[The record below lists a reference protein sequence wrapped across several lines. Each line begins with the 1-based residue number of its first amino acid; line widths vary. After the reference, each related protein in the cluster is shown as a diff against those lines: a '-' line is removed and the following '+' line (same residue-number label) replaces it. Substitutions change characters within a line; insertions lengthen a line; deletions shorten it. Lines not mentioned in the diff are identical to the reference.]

1 MKRSCYSYHYRNSL
15 LITVPAVHHHT
26 AFARHVHSVFRDPE
40 LLPDAVAVELGHGL
54 VVELVNFLRELK
66 QGTHEKITL
75 PCMLGIMKR
84 NRFIDVSKSKR
95 ALLLQEFHRLP
106 LYDLPDDLLA
116 ERLNFNRWSTIYISP
131 ADSIIEA
138 ARCAIEMNIPVY
150 GVDMADFAS
159 TTAQLYRIQ
168 DPQCAGY
175 NLREYGDRVMKYCGV
190 VRDPRIDFNRETV
203 MASGLK
209 YCLSKHKKIL
219 FTCGMAHWKS
229 IISLLDDE
237 QVLPYPVSEIPAKSE
252 FRRVIVHP
260 GLAAPLMEIIPQI
273 TLNYEKERQ
282 PVNLPEK
289 KVRPVIPAAIVRNCL
304 DDVYKEYTSSTGSE
318 KTDKPDS
325 VKWSNIEIYEQYL
338 FQLLAIRQRKIPDFA
353 AMLDSANVMMSE
365 NFCRMLTRKIMHVIP
380 EWASQKDFPELEVI
394 YPTAPDMKGIQNVI
408 SGDINKY
415 WDWSQTGKQV
425 LKEFHWGNPWVWPP
439 CESLIYGIAF
449 KAAEISNMKNKKIH
463 DSTAFNGSLEG
474 GIDIKATMRSVIRG
488 EKNIYI
494 SKLASGIDQSIID
507 GTNPDP
513 FVLIFPETSELSS
526 AKWSFFTA
534 GSNLGHSVKDRELF
548 ERIRS
553 EQGSVFVS
561 SVLME
566 EEIEPPPHIQSLV
579 FKMSKTIGTVMFG
592 NPCINANQSAIWL
605 ETSGYKC
612 CPILSDYGMP
622 SLIKYYSDRYN
633 LMFDL
638 SDWKESLIRMA
649 IPFAKKMIT
658 IVAPDSFKISDLVKT
673 EASGKRVFL
682 NSVSLS
688 NFSDSQLE
696 EARHRF
702 SIHTLDSSG
711 LDFPPETE
719 VLLGQTKETYF
730 EMLPYAIRKQVGYTE
745 NMNE

>member
-1 MKRSCYSYHYRNSL
+1 MRKSCYSYHYRNSL
-15 LITVPAVHHHT
+15 LLTVPAVHHQT

-40 LLPDAVAVELGHGL
+40 LLPDAVAVELGHNL
-54 VVELVNFLRELK
+54 VLELVHFLRELK
-66 QGTHEKITL
+66 QGMHDKIML

-84 NRFIDVSKSKR
+84 NRYIDVTKTQR

-106 LYDLPDDLLA
+106 LNDLPDGILA
-116 ERLNFNRWSTIYISP
+116 ERLNFSRWSTIYISP
-131 ADSIIEA
+131 GDSIIEA
-138 ARCAIEMNIPVY
+138 VRCAIEMNIPVY

-159 TTAQLYRIQ
+159 TTTRHYRIQ
-168 DPQCAGY
+168 DPYCAGN
-175 NLREYGDRVMKYCGV
+175 NLQKYGDHVLKYCDAG
-190 VRDPRIDFNRETV
+190 RDPRIDLNRETV

-209 YCLSKHKKIL
+209 YCLSKHKKVL

-229 IISLLDDE
+229 IISLLDDD
-237 QVLPYPVSEIPAKSE
+237 QIPPYPVFEIPSESE

-260 GLAAPLMEIIPQI
+260 VLAAPLMEIIPQI
-273 TLNYEKERQ
+273 TFGYETERQ

-289 KVRPVIPAAIVRNCL
+289 KTKMVKYETAVRNCL
-304 DDVYKEYTSSTGSE
+304 DDVYKEYTSTEASE
-318 KTDKPDS
+318 EFKKVDS
-325 VKWSNIEIYEQYL
+325 VKWSKIDIYEQYL

-353 AMLDSANVMMSE
+353 SMLDSANVMMSD
-365 NFCRMLTRKIMHVIP
+365 NFCRLLTRKIMQVTP
-380 EWASQKDFPELEVI
+380 EWVSPKDFPELEVI
-394 YPTAPDMKGIQNVI
+394 DQTVHDMKGIQKII

-415 WDWSQTGKQV
+415 WKWSQTGKQV
-425 LKEFHWGNPWVWPP
+425 IKEYHLGNPWVWPP

-449 KAAEISNMKNKKIH
+449 KAAEISNLKNKKIH

-474 GIDIKATMRSVIRG
+474 GIDIKATIRSVIRG

-494 SKLASGIDQSIID
+494 SKLASGIDQSILD
-507 GTNPDP
+507 GNNPDP
-513 FVLIFPETSELSS
+513 FVLIFPETSDPSL
-526 AKWSFFTA
+526 ANWAFFTA
-534 GSNLGHSVKDRELF
+534 GSDLGHSVKDHELF
-548 ERIRS
+548 ERIRA

-566 EEIEPPPHIQSLV
+566 EKIAPPPHLRSLTYE
-579 FKMSKTIGTVMFG
+579 MSKTIGTVMFG
-592 NPCINANQSAIWL
+592 NPCINAKQSAIWL

-612 CPILSDYGMP
+612 CPVLSDYGMP
-622 SLIKYYSDRYN
+622 TLIKYYSDRFN
-633 LMFDL
+633 LVFDL
-638 SDWKESLIRMA
+638 SDWEQSLIRMA

-658 IVAPDSFKISDLVKT
+658 IVAPDSFQISDLVKT

-688 NFSDSQLE
+688 NFSNSQLE
-696 EARHRF
+696 EAQHRF

-711 LDFPPETE
+711 MDFPPETE
-719 VLLGQTKETYF
+719 AILGQTKETYF